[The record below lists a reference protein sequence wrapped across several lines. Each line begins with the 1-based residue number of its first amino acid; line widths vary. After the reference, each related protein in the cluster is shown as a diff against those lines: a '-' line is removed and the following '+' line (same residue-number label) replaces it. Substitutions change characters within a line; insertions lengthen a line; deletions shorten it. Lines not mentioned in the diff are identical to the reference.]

1 MAYMCRKGPRPCL
14 SFITATP
21 CVMFDPLA
29 FSEATDVLG
38 GQAARHSST
47 FGNPS
52 KIATCSIRLY
62 GLSRNNLFTQRAV
75 IPRADQARQ
84 YTPLAASS
92 NGISRP
98 SQGKHARPEG
108 LLRRPL
114 FQSERG
120 VIMKRLDQPSMPA
133 RKQIRT
139 PIDTYMFSSLGPAL
153 AAPDALSISTCRA
166 GTALGIGSD
175 GCVPS
180 SPRPLEMPCRCC
192 LSLGLSVQL
201 HEGACLVY
209 HLPLCCWY
217 KTFPILMGLDFR
229 HAPVRV

>member
-1 MAYMCRKGPRPCL
+1 MWRENERHELGMAYMCRKGPRPCL

-52 KIATCSIRLY
+52 KIATCRIRLY

-139 PIDTYMFSSLGPAL
+139 PIHVFESGPLPRCTRCFEYFHLSSRHRPRYRQRRMCALVPASSRDAMSMLSLSRSLG
-153 AAPDALSISTCRA
+153 AAP
-166 GTALGIGSD
+166 
-175 GCVPS
+175 
-180 SPRPLEMPCRCC
+180 
-192 LSLGLSVQL
+192 
-201 HEGACLVY
+201 
-209 HLPLCCWY
+209 
-217 KTFPILMGLDFR
+217 
-229 HAPVRV
+229 